1 MPGNFGDFQMGV
13 YMDAV
18 NGVTSRYPF
27 DAESIE
33 RKAAEALPD
42 WVYRY
47 VSAAAGDGRTQR
59 ANIAA
64 YARYGIIPRMMVSPP
79 ERDLSIT
86 LFGQRFDTPVFL
98 CPIGLCAP
106 DFQGDVAAA
115 QASAATGV
123 PFTLSTFAQAPME
136 QVRPHAGATSAFF
149 QLYLP
154 NDRELAASL
163 ISRAETSGY
172 SALILTVDT
181 WALGFRPADLQ
192 PGNFP
197 QFRGFCMEN
206 YYSDKSFTKHLAK
219 PPHEDQP
226 AALQHYGKIFQHPVT
241 WPDLQWIR
249 AQTNLPVAV
258 KGIQHSDDARR
269 AIDNGADVLYCT
281 NHGGR
286 QANSG
291 ISTLELL
298 PGILAAA
305 GSTPVMFDG
314 GVRDATDAIIALA
327 MGATAVGLGRPYAY
341 ALSYGGAESLT
352 HFLKSFLAELDL
364 CLAVCGFKD
373 LASLQEAGC
382 EHVTDLPKVTPNN
395 G

>member
-1 MPGNFGDFQMGV
+1 VPANFGDFQIGV
-13 YMDAV
+13 YIDAV
-18 NGVTSRYPF
+18 NGINSRYPF
-27 DAESIE
+27 DSESIE
-33 RKAAEALPD
+33 RKASEALPD

-64 YARYGIIPRMMVSPP
+64 YSRYGIIPRMMVSPP

-98 CPIGLCAP
+98 CPIGLIGLCAP

-136 QVRPHAGATSAFF
+136 QVKTHTGATPGFF

-163 ISRAETSGY
+163 INRAETSGY
-172 SALILTVDT
+172 SALILTVDS
-181 WALGFRPADLQ
+181 WALGYRPADLQ
-192 PGNFP
+192 RGNFP
-197 QFRGFCMEN
+197 QFRGYCMEN
-206 YYSDKSFTKHLAK
+206 YYSDENFTKHLAK
-219 PPHEDQP
+219 PPHEDHA
-226 AALQHYGKIFQHPVT
+226 AALQHYGKIFQYPLS
-241 WPDLQWIR
+241 WADLRWIR
-249 AQTNLPVAV
+249 SQTSLPVAV
-258 KGIQHSDDARR
+258 KGIQHPDDARM

-314 GVRDATDAIIALA
+314 GVRDATDVVIALA

-364 CLAVCGFKD
+364 TLAICGFKD
-373 LASLQEAGC
+373 IASLKAAGC
-382 EHVTDLPKVTPNN
+382 HQVTDLPEV
-395 G
+395 